1 MPFNIPDN
9 PRFRNGLTIEPYI
22 RADLGLSATL
32 LKEKKQRRSFHPL
45 RNVENIW
52 VSLEVLNIIDRA
64 NTISYQLIKDF
75 SNTTFAIPNR
85 LTPRMFNIKVLT
97 RF

>member
-1 MPFNIPDN
+1 MTFNIPDN
-9 PRFRNGLTIEPYI
+9 PKFRNGLIIDPYI
-22 RADLGLSATL
+22 RADIGFSAAL
-32 LKEKKQRRSFHPL
+32 LKDKNKRKSLHPL
-45 RNVENIW
+45 RDVENIW
-52 VSLEVLNIIDRA
+52 VSVEVFNVIDRA

-85 LTPRMFNIKVLT
+85 LTPRMFNIKLLT